1 MKIPALF
8 TRTGTRG
15 TLLRARRE
23 TAGMSLVEIMVVI
36 AIIGILMTVVA
47 VNVSARFDDANRETT
62 KIQINQIEQQLT
74 MYSTKHKGK
83 YPSTSE
89 GLAAMKKYF
98 PNEEVPQDSFGQ
110 DFLYFSPGTHGNHPY
125 EVISLGKDGKE
136 GGEDANAD
144 IESWDLNKGE

>member
-1 MKIPALF
+1 
-8 TRTGTRG
+8 
-15 TLLRARRE
+15 
-23 TAGMSLVEIMVVI
+23 MSLVEIMVVI
-36 AIIGILMTVVA
+36 AIMGIVMTVVA
-47 VNVSARFDDANRETT
+47 VNVAARFQDASVSTT
-62 KIQINQIEQQLT
+62 KIQMNAVNEQLM

-98 PNEEVPQDSFGQ
+98 PNEEVPQDSFGN

-125 EVISLGKDGKE
+125 EVISLGADGKE

-144 IESWDLNKGE
+144 INSWELSKSE

>member
-1 MKIPALF
+1 MKLPAFL
-8 TRTGTRG
+8 
-15 TLLRARRE
+15 LPNASLRARRRAR
-23 TAGMSLVEIMVVI
+23 AGMSLVEIMVVI

-47 VNVSARFDDANRETT
+47 VNVSARFADANVQTT

-89 GLAAMKKYF
+89 GLGAMKKYF
-98 PNEEVPQDSFGQ
+98 PNEEVPQDSFGN
-110 DFLYFSPGTHGNHPY
+110 DFLYFSPGTHGDHPY
-125 EVISLGKDGKE
+125 EIISLGADGKE

>member
-1 MKIPALF
+1 MEPNPLSS
-8 TRTGTRG
+8 
-15 TLLRARRE
+15 LRRRRRSK
-23 TAGMSLVEIMVVI
+23 GMSLVEIMVVI
-36 AIIGILMTVVA
+36 AIIGILMTVVG
-47 VNVSARFDDANRETT
+47 VNVAARFSDSQRSTT
-62 KIQINQIEQQLT
+62 MIQITSIEQQLT

-98 PNEEVPQDSFGQ
+98 PNEEVPQDSFGY

-125 EVISLGKDGKE
+125 EVISLGADGKE

-144 IESWDLNKGE
+144 IYSWDMKDE